1 MDIHIQ
7 YMLTVLAVLV
17 LLSSAVNFMHWLC
30 LRQSAFFI
38 FPRTHWLRIVFTVW
52 AVALIVSSA
61 LTLLDLLPGW
71 ILLCTASVH
80 GIVYQAYSL
89 VARHWQSRCSERLAS

>member
-61 LTLLDLLPGW
+61 LTLLDLLPSW
-71 ILLCTASVH
+71 ISVCTGSVFM
-80 GIVYQAYSL
+80 IVWQAYSV
-89 VARHWQSRCSERLAS
+89 VARHRQSRSSERVTS